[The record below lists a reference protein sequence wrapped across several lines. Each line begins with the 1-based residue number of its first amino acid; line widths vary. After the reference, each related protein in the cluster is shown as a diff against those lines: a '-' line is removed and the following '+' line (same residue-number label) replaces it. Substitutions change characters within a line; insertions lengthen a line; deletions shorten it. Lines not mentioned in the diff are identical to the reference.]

1 MTADRRSVPPY
12 PRVPRLSQEE
22 VRRLHEQQHE
32 HNRALREWR
41 ENLARTLGTEPIHP
55 EETE

>member
-41 ENLARTLGTEPIHP
+41 ETLARTLRTAPIHP
-55 EETE
+55 EET